1 MKKILQGAQVKELD
15 AKHISI
21 SGQSSQELMEVAA
34 LGFVDW
40 YLAQERF
47 KEDGVLI
54 FVGAGNNGGD
64 GLAIARNLA
73 HHDYAVT
80 VITCFTE
87 KSKLSPD
94 AAANLELL
102 PKTVKLMGFTELKH
116 KSNFV
121 LIDCYL
127 GVGLTGSLR
136 ESSYPIIDFINEFSG
151 PVISVDI
158 PSGLP
163 SEAVHQGIAV
173 KADYTITFA
182 FPKLSLLLPE
192 NAGFVGELV
201 LVDIGIEDQTSKE
214 FDSDLYYLEE
224 KDIPGLH
231 RSFHRFSYK
240 GDYGKILIAGG
251 SPGKMGAL
259 ILCAKSAL
267 RTGAGL
273 VTCHIEDSER
283 NIIQTAVPEAMASW
297 GLIANLEYYDSV
309 GIGPGWGQD
318 GKKHLLSQ
326 ILEEYQRPIVI
337 DADGLN
343 ILAKSNE
350 LLELVPKNSILTPHI
365 GEFSRLVGPA
375 KDHLERLELAKEFA
389 IRNGLIIVLKGAN
402 TVISLPDGRQIFNS
416 TGTKYMATGGSG
428 DVLTGMITSYLG
440 QGYSP
445 ENAAICAVYHHG
457 MAGELAGVKKRKGMI
472 ASDLIEEIPET
483 YIKMDIS

>member
-40 YLAQERF
+40 YVAQDQF
-47 KEDGVLI
+47 KEFGVLI

-64 GLAIARNLA
+64 GLAIARILTNQGVQVSVVL
-73 HHDYAVT
+73 
-80 VITCFTE
+80 CFTDP
-87 KSKLSPD
+87 SKLSPD
-94 AAANLELL
+94 ASVNWELL
-102 PKTVKLMGFTELKH
+102 PKSIQIIDFKELKY
-116 KSNFV
+116 KGDLV
-121 LIDCYL
+121 LIDCYF

-136 ESSYPIIDFINEFSG
+136 ESSIPFIDYINEFSG
-151 PVISVDI
+151 PVVSVDL

-163 SEAVHQGIAV
+163 SETIHQGLAV
-173 KADYTITFA
+173 RADFTVTFA

-192 NAGFVGELV
+192 NAEYVGELV
-201 LVDIGIEDQTSKE
+201 LVDIGIEEGTSKG
-214 FDSDLYYLEE
+214 FDSNFYYLER
-224 KDIPGLH
+224 KDIPALH
-231 RSFHRFSYK
+231 KSFHRFSYK

-267 RTGAGL
+267 RTGTGL

-283 NIIQTAVPEAMASW
+283 DIIQTAVPEAMASW

-318 GKKHLLSQ
+318 GRVHLLTQ
-326 ILEEYQRPIVI
+326 ILKEFKSPVVI

-343 ILAKSNE
+343 ILARSKE
-350 LLELVPKNSILTPHI
+350 LLELVPKKSILTPHI

-375 KDHLERLELAKEFA
+375 KDHLERLEMAKEFSVTHQ
-389 IRNGLIIVLKGAN
+389 LILVLKGAN

-416 TGTKYMATGGSG
+416 SGTKYMATGGSG

-440 QGYSP
+440 QGYEP
-445 ENAAICAVYHHG
+445 ENAAICGVYHHG
-457 MAGELAGVKKRKGMI
+457 LAGEITGVKKRKGLI
-472 ASDLIEEIPET
+472 ASDLIEAIPET
-483 YIKMDIS
+483 YAQLNIS